1 MVDYKKIYSSEKQ
14 VQNVLEAVS
23 QMKASLD
30 SLEKKIG
37 SAQLSCYYKDLYG
50 DLQSLSEIKNQEDEL
65 AKLIKKQEEQKQRRA
80 EKERERKDKEDAR
93 NQLLSA
99 AIRRRTSQ
107 PRWH

>member
-1 MVDYKKIYSSEKQ
+1 
-14 VQNVLEAVS
+14 
-23 QMKASLD
+23 MKASLD

>member
-1 MVDYKKIYSSEKQ
+1 
-14 VQNVLEAVS
+14 
-23 QMKASLD
+23 MKASLD

-50 DLQSLSEIKNQEDEL
+50 DLQSLS
-65 AKLIKKQEEQKQRRA
+65 RRA
-80 EKERERKDKEDAR
+80 KTKKSRKRKRKKGQEDAR

>member
-1 MVDYKKIYSSEKQ
+1 MAIFSH
-14 VQNVLEAVS
+14 
-23 QMKASLD
+23 
-30 SLEKKIG
+30 
-37 SAQLSCYYKDLYG
+37 C
-50 DLQSLSEIKNQEDEL
+50 
-65 AKLIKKQEEQKQRRA
+65 QEEQKQRRA